1 MILERYF
8 SHKKVNHKTKV
19 LNFSATQGPP
29 HTVKKC
35 VAYTFQKISTRD
47 GPLPYL
53 LTFSAILIVTTLEQ
67 FDKEMSR
74 LHCIDDTGYLHNLK
88 HGKNAAQCLGLK
100 QSKASIR
107 MYKCFISSH
116 YWPLSF
122 AYLIVYVLKIA
133 NVYVK
138 ICIFV
143 FFMCKISY
151 FVSFYVFCQSI
162 FITKKTFQ
170 ADDNSLVSYGS
181 SIFPNGQSTLL
192 HRNREL

>member
-1 MILERYF
+1 MRSLYFLE
-8 SHKKVNHKTKV
+8 
-19 LNFSATQGPP
+19 NFDQRWPLTL
-29 HTVKKC
+29 
-35 VAYTFQKISTRD
+35 STH
-47 GPLPYL
+47 L
-53 LTFSAILIVTTLEQ
+53 LSYSNC
-67 FDKEMSR
+67 DNSR
-74 LHCIDDTGYLHNLK
+74 TIWQRNVSTSLHWWHRLHNLK
-88 HGKNAAQCLGLK
+88 HGRNAAQCLGLK

-162 FITKKTFQ
+162 FITKKNF
-170 ADDNSLVSYGS
+170 LGW
-181 SIFPNGQSTLL
+181 
-192 HRNREL
+192 R